1 MIPRWIGLIFHV
13 SRRIAFACHAVIGG
27 SFIGL
32 GITTGNNMYNN
43 REFLSANSLKVY
55 YNSIQANIVLGIVVD
70 ALFILLTPF
79 ILLRSHGGP
88 CRVLLNFLWIS
99 GGEYPYGALMGM
111 SFISAFFML
120 LVGLSLQSADNIT
133 TVFPTNGW
141 AGESIWG
148 SSMTNTYRTTY
159 AFAYILCG
167 SYVVM
172 TFLIWLCRDVF
183 APNVVKKVVK
193 EAETAVAA
201 GAAAGA
207 VAAGAPA
214 ATGVTVVLN
223 PVASAAP
230 PASAAAAAASP
241 APSSPVPSSPAPSAP
256 PADNPFGTPGP
267 SQV

>member
-1 MIPRWIGLIFHV
+1 
-13 SRRIAFACHAVIGG
+13 
-27 SFIGL
+27 
-32 GITTGNNMYNN
+32 
-43 REFLSANSLKVY
+43 
-55 YNSIQANIVLGIVVD
+55 
-70 ALFILLTPF
+70 
-79 ILLRSHGGP
+79 
-88 CRVLLNFLWIS
+88 
-99 GGEYPYGALMGM
+99 
-111 SFISAFFML
+111 ML
-120 LVGLSLQSADNIT
+120 LVGLGLQSADNIT

-183 APNVVKKVVK
+183 APNIVKKVVK

-230 PASAAAAAASP
+230 PAAAASP